1 MADLL
6 IPAAVRTWLVFLLL
20 FILLGYD
27 VPFSILFG
35 ALGGLAGGL
44 VTAWWQI
51 KGGAPHGPTDLPPT
65 DHLRRP
71 DPDGSDVNPWFEL
84 PFLKTNKSQRR
95 YIERKK
101 KARARR
107 LDQ

>member
-1 MADLL
+1 MADLF
-6 IPAAVRTWLVFLLL
+6 IPAAIRTWLVFLLL
-20 FILLGYD
+20 FVFLDYG

-35 ALGGLAGGL
+35 ALGGLAGGI

-51 KGGAPHGPTDLPPT
+51 KGGAPHGPKDLPPT

-71 DPDGSDVNPWFEL
+71 EPDGSEVNPRLEL
-84 PFLKTNKSQRR
+84 PFLKTNKAQRR

-101 KARARR
+101 KARSRR
-107 LDQ
+107 LSR